1 MTWEDILKLSEEDRK
16 KFNQLGE
23 EYAPEEMEE
32 ARRTKAIADAKAML
46 PVMENLVELI
56 ENTSDESER
65 QRAMASLGSIA
76 GMLGMARSP
85 SRDGRS
91 RLANIK
97 AFMKNL
103 RRTE

>member
-1 MTWEDILKLSEEDRK
+1 MTWKTILKVDMEEARR
-16 KFNQLGE
+16 LGDK
-23 EYAPEEMEE
+23 YAPEEMEE

-46 PVMENLVELI
+46 PVMERLVELI
-56 ENTSDESER
+56 ETTPNEGER
-65 QRAMASLGSIA
+65 ENAMVSLGSIA

-85 SRDGRS
+85 SRDVRS

-103 RRTE
+103 SRTD

>member
-1 MTWEDILKLSEEDRK
+1 MTWKTILKVDMEEARR
-16 KFNQLGE
+16 LGDK
-23 EYAPEEMEE
+23 YAPEEMEE

-46 PVMENLVELI
+46 PVMQNLVELI

-65 QRAMASLGSIA
+65 QKAMASLGSIA

-103 RRTE
+103 SRTE